1 MKITKYIGIGT
12 VVWAIIFLID
22 YIYELFKITET
33 SVVTTLAGLRI
44 TTVMTKEELNTYF
57 SLTWQAL
64 IMYLVFLIVFVSLAL
79 LINSKKRLTSYDN

>member
-12 VVWAIIFLID
+12 VIWSIVFLID

-33 SVVTTLAGLRI
+33 SEVTTLTGLHI

-57 SLTWQAL
+57 SLKWQAL
-64 IMYLVFLIVFVSLAL
+64 VMYLVFLIGFVSLAV
-79 LINSKKRLTSYDN
+79 LINSKKSHKS

>member
-12 VVWAIIFLID
+12 VIWSIVFLID

-44 TTVMTKEELNTYF
+44 TTVMTKEELNTHF

-64 IMYLVFLIVFVSLAL
+64 VMYLVFLIVFVSLAV
-79 LINSKKRLTSYDN
+79 LINSKKRQTSYDN

>member
-1 MKITKYIGIGT
+1 MKIKKYIGIGT
-12 VVWAIIFLID
+12 VIWSIVFLID

-44 TTVMTKEELNTYF
+44 TTVMTKEELNTHF

-64 IMYLVFLIVFVSLAL
+64 VMYLVFLIVFVSLAV
-79 LINSKKRLTSYDN
+79 LINLKKRQTSL